1 MLGKSQTS
9 ASSSGF
15 HPFLFW
21 TSSFLFLGSVFLPFR
36 LLNSQTFYQ
45 SFLIFPFFVPDD
57 PLFEEDI
64 SIYIPLQNIIV
75 MIQNYHSEGVC
86 HSRFSLP
93 MLFHRS
99 YSGEKKFDRWPSPPS
114 TPVWR
119 STAAIYLWVRHHPIL
134 SWFKELKDIPRS
146 WICREINCFM
156 LLRYLFFDNNYTE
169 WIECSSLT

>member
-64 SIYIPLQNIIV
+64 PLQKMIV

-99 YSGEKKFDRWPSPPS
+99 KGRHPEKKLLFSWILSKSPPPCFVGHVYNLKNS
-114 TPVWR
+114 LKFKLLAFWR
-119 STAAIYLWVRHHPIL
+119 
-134 SWFKELKDIPRS
+134 K
-146 WICREINCFM
+146 
-156 LLRYLFFDNNYTE
+156 
-169 WIECSSLT
+169 